1 MFKNNPTL
9 TVNMQLIIITDMDG
23 CFLDHDTYSY
33 EDSIEAF
40 NKAVKQE
47 AIISF
52 CTSKNLDEIET
63 YNKKLGINFPFIAE
77 NGSAIYIPKN
87 FFGFEFEYQNEIGN
101 YKLIELNVKHDET
114 IKMLHK
120 IRNELSFEFKIFSE
134 MTPEE
139 INEDC
144 GLPIEAAKLAKNK
157 QYADVVK
164 ILNETPEKARMFKQ
178 AVEEKRFSSTRG
190 IRYHTITKGSNK
202 GKAAKILLELYKR
215 KYGEIVSI
223 GLGDSPNDVSM
234 LKEVDS
240 AYLVAKHDGSHT
252 DAESSKIEKIEGIGS
267 KGWSK
272 AVNGMLDKINESI
285 K

>member
-1 MFKNNPTL
+1 MFKNNPVL
-9 TVNMQLIIITDMDG
+9 TAIMQLIIITDMDG
-23 CFLDHDTYSY
+23 CFLDHDTYNY
-33 EDSIEAF
+33 EDSVEAF
-40 NKAVKQE
+40 NKAVKQG

-52 CTSKNLDEIET
+52 CTSKNLDEIEA
-63 YNKKLGINFPFIAE
+63 YNKKLGVNFPFIAE
-77 NGSAIYIPKN
+77 NGSVIYIPKD
-87 FFGFEFEYQNEIGN
+87 FFGFEFEFQKETED
-101 YKLIELNVKHDET
+101 YKIIELNVKHDET

-120 IRNELSFEFKIFSE
+120 IRKELSFEFIIFSE

-144 GLPIEAAKLAKNK
+144 GLSIEAAKLAKNK

-164 ILNETPEKARMFKQ
+164 IVDETPEKVEQFRQ
-178 AVEEKRFSSTRG
+178 AVEKENFSSARG

-202 GKAAKILLELYKR
+202 GKAAKVLLDLYKR
-215 KYGEIVSI
+215 KYNKIVSI

-240 AYLVAKHDGSHT
+240 PYLVAKPDGSHT
-252 DAESSKIEKIEGIGS
+252 DTGNLTVEKVGGIGP

-272 AVNGMLDKINESI
+272 AVNELLDNSQ
-285 K
+285 